1 VSESPQTLEARIAAV
16 EAIVARLES
25 DRLELEEALR
35 LFEAGVGQLREVER
49 VIRTAELR
57 VERLIAEADGS
68 VVAEPVDGAGP

>member
-1 VSESPQTLEARIAAV
+1 MSESPQTLEARIAAV

-49 VIRTAELR
+49 VIRAAELR

>member
-49 VIRTAELR
+49 VIRAAELR

>member
-1 VSESPQTLEARIAAV
+1 MSESPQTLEARIAAV

>member
-1 VSESPQTLEARIAAV
+1 VSDSPQTLEARIAAV

-49 VIRTAELR
+49 VIRAAELR

-68 VVAEPVDGAGP
+68 VVAEPVDGAGA